1 MQNISARKSKTPNR
15 KKVSGALETM
25 ATKLKKSVFE
35 LTREETEF
43 AESTKHQKSDSGL
56 MLKDLNKTDSND

>member
-43 AESTKHQKSDSGL
+43 AESTKH
-56 MLKDLNKTDSND
+56 